1 MAIAV
6 AVCAAEDFPQL
17 AFDPA
22 FARAGGLRQVG
33 RQIDD
38 GGVAADA
45 YGDGDFGHGAAFLL
59 AG

>member
-6 AVCAAEDFPQL
+6 AVCAAEDFSQL

-22 FARAGGLRQVG
+22 FARAGSLRQVG

-38 GGVAADA
+38 AGVAAYAD
-45 YGDGDFGHGAAFLL
+45 GDGYFGHGAAFLL
-59 AG
+59 AC